1 MVAPGAGLQPHRS
14 AGVDSAGAS
23 ADRRAVRSITFAA
36 SKNHGGGAVAMSL
49 WAPRFTAVFG
59 ALLDL
64 EIKLHVADD
73 YEGLLRAVGDGSADV
88 SWLPPLLQSRAEAA
102 GARMVAVTQRGGW
115 LTYRSAV
122 LVPRE
127 APWREA
133 KDLHGVRAAWVD
145 PHSASGYFF
154 PRLELI
160 ALGASFSH
168 ELFCG
173 SPERAFAAVAS
184 GVADLCACFVSNP
197 TADAPARAAEDV
209 ARSAGSHAD
218 RLRILHV
225 TDQIPPDGIAL
236 GKQLEPELAAR
247 IEHALITLHETV
259 QGRGVLHELLHADR
273 FVALTPALRATLRSW
288 MDAASARGG

>member
-59 ALLDL
+59 ALLDA

-73 YEGLLRAVGDGSADV
+73 YEALLRAVEDGTADV
-88 SWLPPLLQSRAEAA
+88 SWLPPLLQARAEAA
-102 GARMVAVTQRGGW
+102 GARVVAVTQRGGW

-122 LVPRE
+122 LVRRE

-145 PHSASGYFF
+145 PHSASGY
-154 PRLELI
+154 
-160 ALGASFSH
+160 
-168 ELFCG
+168 
-173 SPERAFAAVAS
+173 
-184 GVADLCACFVSNP
+184 
-197 TADAPARAAEDV
+197 
-209 ARSAGSHAD
+209 
-218 RLRILHV
+218 
-225 TDQIPPDGIAL
+225 
-236 GKQLEPELAAR
+236 
-247 IEHALITLHETV
+247 
-259 QGRGVLHELLHADR
+259 
-273 FVALTPALRATLRSW
+273 
-288 MDAASARGG
+288 